1 MRLFGYRVFPRWSPP
16 GEISEHGC
24 WTWSDG
30 GWLYIHDHLPGLYW
44 QMLTQWRSD
53 RHLCG

>member
-16 GEISEHGC
+16 GEISKDGC

-30 GWLYIHDHLPGLYW
+30 GWLYIHDHLLGLYW
-44 QMLTQWRSD
+44 QMLTEWRAD
-53 RHLCG
+53 HHLCG